1 MAHNLKD
8 IFHDDPEVLRALQD
22 REQMGMMKE
31 LYKEQLMA
39 KEKQDAEIINV
50 KFLKGEKGD
59 TGEQGIQGIQGE
71 VGPQGESIKG
81 DKGDSIV
88 GPRGEK
94 GETVVGARGP
104 RGEKGEAI
112 AGPKGE
118 DATID
123 EKKLF
128 MAFLKKLQKEQ
139 SLDISHIKNASSF
152 MKDGIKYKIEEL
164 MHGGAGSSM
173 TTSNVTT
180 QYVLAAVQSGSD
192 VTIALSQLTNFAT
205 LSSIITVYR
214 NNVPQTQGA
223 SYNFTAT
230 ATVVTIFNADAGEI
244 FNITYSYT

>member
-1 MAHNLKD
+1 MKANLKD
-8 IFHDDPEVLRALQD
+8 IFADDPEVLKMLDD

-31 LYKEQLMA
+31 LYKEQLLA
-39 KEKQDAEIINV
+39 KEKQDAEIVNI

-128 MAFLKKLQKEQ
+128 EAFIKKIRKEQ
-139 SLDISHIKNASSF
+139 SLDISNIKNAASF
-152 MKDGIKYKIEEL
+152 MKDGIRYKVEEL
-164 MHGGAGSSM
+164 MHGGGSSTAGM
-173 TTSNVTT
+173 TITSETPTGAIDDSNVTFT
-180 QYVLAAVQSGSD
+180 VTHTPLYIVVNGAQYTAGTGTFTSYAAGTITLSAAVGVGGFIMSWYL
-192 VTIALSQLTNFAT
+192 A
-205 LSSIITVYR
+205 
-214 NNVPQTQGA
+214 
-223 SYNFTAT
+223 
-230 ATVVTIFNADAGEI
+230 
-244 FNITYSYT
+244 